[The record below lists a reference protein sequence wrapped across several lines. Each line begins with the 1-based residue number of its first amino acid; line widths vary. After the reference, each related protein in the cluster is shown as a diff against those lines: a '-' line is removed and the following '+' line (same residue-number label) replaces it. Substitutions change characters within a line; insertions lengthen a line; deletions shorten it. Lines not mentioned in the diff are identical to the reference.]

1 MKKRIA
7 PTVSDPTMQRVITD
21 LYDVINTIIDKVD
34 NQDLSKNNQS
44 ESGKINVVKS
54 GGGYT
59 LEVRAKD
66 GWYQLGQNLTR
77 KSGKKGN

>member
-7 PTVSDPTMQRVITD
+7 PTISDPDMQRVVTD
-21 LYDVINTIIDKVD
+21 LYDIINTIIDKVD
-34 NQDLSKNNQS
+34 NRDLSKNNQS

-54 GGGYT
+54 GSGYT

-66 GWYQLGQNLTR
+66 GWYQLGDNLIR
-77 KSGKKGN
+77 KAGKKGN